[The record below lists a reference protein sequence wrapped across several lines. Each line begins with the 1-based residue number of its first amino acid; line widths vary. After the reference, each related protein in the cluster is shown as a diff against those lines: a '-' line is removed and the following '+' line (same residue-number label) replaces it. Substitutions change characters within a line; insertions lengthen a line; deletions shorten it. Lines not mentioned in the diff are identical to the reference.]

1 MHISLTPELESKV
14 KQKVKSGFYNNAS
27 EVIREALRYMDKNE
41 ELLEHLKLEQLAVPL
56 LREAIEYCESIKDYV
71 SREVFSNILESEEEH
86 IDWLETQLELIEKV
100 GLPNYLQSQM

>member
-41 ELLEHLKLEQLAVPL
+41 ELLEHLKLEQLRREVRKGAVQA
-56 LREAIEYCESIKDYV
+56 EAGEFSQRSIKDIIA
-71 SREVFSNILESEEEH
+71 NQEELLKLDE
-86 IDWLETQLELIEKV
+86 
-100 GLPNYLQSQM
+100 